1 MLSIS
6 GIKLYQKLKQDK
18 YVNMRIEFIRHTII
32 LLITIVI
39 SILASFIEVY
49 LSTNF
54 LFFLK
59 DFF

>member
-6 GIKLYQKLKQDK
+6 GIKLYQKLKLDK
-18 YVNMRIEFIRHTII
+18 YVNMKIEFIRHTII
-32 LLITIVI
+32 LLITLVI

-54 LFFLK
+54 LLFLK
-59 DFF
+59 DFL